1 MHGGGF
7 AGTTLNFVPQ
17 KELDG
22 FLKEMS
28 AVFGERSC
36 QVLDIRPEGA
46 AVVNLIP

>member
-1 MHGGGF
+1 MLTHP
-7 AGTTLNFVPQ
+7 LYDQ
-17 KELDG
+17 LRQLKLDG